1 MKSRPVGLLSSE
13 CGVLLKF
20 NPVGLSSVGVVMEA
34 WVSVNKEQR
43 LIAMG
48 KRMLTR
54 PGSSSSLILINI
66 YF

>member
-13 CGVLLKF
+13 CGVFLKF
-20 NPVGLSSVGVVMEA
+20 NPMGLSSVGVVMEA